1 MNTIFEEKFS
11 VTRKMRNA
19 KNKHASFVFWFTGL
33 SGSGK
38 STIANKLEETLFQHQ
53 LQTYT
58 LDGDNIRSGINK
70 GLSFTPEDRQEN
82 LRRIG
87 EIAKI
92 FVDSGIVTIAAFVS
106 PLEVDRKLV
115 RNIIGDADFIEI
127 FVDTSLEECERRDKK
142 GLYKRARAGEIKNF
156 TGIDSPYE
164 RPLNPDIIIKTENET
179 EEEAVQKIILFTK
192 DKLDLLATTQAKK

>member
-11 VTRKMRNA
+11 VTRTMRNQ

-38 STIANKLEETLFQHQ
+38 STIANKLEEALFENQ

-58 LDGDNIRSGINK
+58 LDGDNIRGGINK

-92 FVDSGIVTIAAFVS
+92 FVDSGIITIAAFVS

-115 RNIIGDADFIEI
+115 RDIVGKTDFIEI
-127 FVDTSLEECERRDKK
+127 FVDTSLEECERRDIK

-164 RPLNPDIIIKTENET
+164 RPLNPDIVIKTEFET
-179 EEEAVQKIILFTK
+179 EEEAVQKIMLFVK
-192 DKLDLLATTQAKK
+192 EKIALTTT

>member
-1 MNTIFEEKFS
+1 MKTE
-11 VTRKMRNA
+11 
-19 KNKHASFVFWFTGL
+19 NKHIYPVFDQIVSRSEKEKKLNQKAKVIWFTGL

-38 STIANKLEETLFQHQ
+38 STIANKLEEALFENQ

-58 LDGDNIRSGINK
+58 LDGDNIRAGINK

-92 FVDSGIVTIAAFVS
+92 FVDSGIITIAAFVS

-115 RNIIGDADFIEI
+115 RDIVGKTDFIEI
-127 FVDTSLEECERRDKK
+127 FVDTSLEECERRDIK

-164 RPLNPDIIIKTENET
+164 RPLNPDIVIKTENET
-179 EEEAVQKIILFTK
+179 EEEAVQKIILFVK
-192 DKLDLLATTQAKK
+192 DKLELERD

>member
-1 MNTIFEEKFS
+1 MNTIFEEKFF
-11 VTRKMRNA
+11 VTRSMRNQ

-38 STIANKLEETLFQHQ
+38 STIANKLEQVLFQNQ

-92 FVDSGIVTIAAFVS
+92 FVDSGIITIAAFVS

-115 RNIIGDADFIEI
+115 RDIVGKTDFIEI
-127 FVDTSLEECERRDKK
+127 FVDTSLEECERRDIK

-164 RPLNPDIIIKTENET
+164 RPLNPDIVIKTEFET
-179 EEEAVQKIILFTK
+179 EEEAVRKIILFVK
-192 DKLDLLATTQAKK
+192 DKIEFMRE

>member
-1 MNTIFEEKFS
+1 MNTIFEEKFF
-11 VTRKMRNA
+11 VTRSMRNQ

-38 STIANKLEETLFQHQ
+38 STIANKLEQVLFQKQ

-58 LDGDNIRSGINK
+58 LDGDNLRSGINK

-92 FVDSGIVTIAAFVS
+92 FVDSGIITIAAFVS

-115 RNIIGDADFIEI
+115 RDIVGKTDFIEI
-127 FVDTSLEECERRDKK
+127 FVDTSLEECERRDIK

-164 RPLNPDIIIKTENET
+164 RPLNPDIVIKTEFET
-179 EEEAVQKIILFTK
+179 EEEAVQKIMLFVK
-192 DKLDLLATTQAKK
+192 EKIALTTT

>member
-1 MNTIFEEKFS
+1 MNTIFEEKFF
-11 VTRKMRNA
+11 VTRSMRNQ

-38 STIANKLEETLFQHQ
+38 STIANKLEQVLFQKQ

-92 FVDSGIVTIAAFVS
+92 FVDSGIITIAAFVS

-115 RNIIGDADFIEI
+115 RDIVGKSDFIEI
-127 FVDTSLEECERRDKK
+127 FVDTSLEECERRDIK

-164 RPLNPDIIIKTENET
+164 RPLNPDIVIKTEFET
-179 EEEAVQKIILFTK
+179 EEEAVQKIMLFVK
-192 DKLDLLATTQAKK
+192 EKIALTTT

>member
-1 MNTIFEEKFS
+1 MNTIFEEKFF
-11 VTRKMRNA
+11 VTRSMRNQ

-38 STIANKLEETLFQHQ
+38 STIANKLEQVLFQKQ

-92 FVDSGIVTIAAFVS
+92 FVDSGIITIAAFVS

-115 RNIIGDADFIEI
+115 RDIVGKSDFIEI
-127 FVDTSLEECERRDKK
+127 FVDTSLEECERRDIK

-164 RPLNPDIIIKTENET
+164 RPLNPDIVIKTEFET
-179 EEEAVQKIILFTK
+179 EEEAVQKIISFME
-192 DKLDLLATTQAKK
+192 DKLKLKIRN

>member
-1 MNTIFEEKFS
+1 MSNIFEEHFS
-11 VTRKMRNA
+11 ITREMRNQR
-19 KNKHASFVFWFTGL
+19 NQHSSFVLWFTGL

-38 STIANKLEETLFQHQ
+38 STIANKLEERLFENQ

-115 RNIIGDADFIEI
+115 RDIIGAADFIEI

-142 GLYKRARAGEIKNF
+142 GLYKKARAGEIKNF
-156 TGIDSPYE
+156 TGIDSSYE
-164 RPLNPDIIIKTENET
+164 RPINPDIIIKTEFES
-179 EEEAVQKIILFTK
+179 EEEAVHKIILFVK
-192 DKLDLLATTQAKK
+192 DKLDLSTTT

>member
-1 MNTIFEEKFS
+1 MNTIFEEKFF
-11 VTRKMRNA
+11 VTRSMRNQ

-38 STIANKLEETLFQHQ
+38 STIANKLEEALFQKQ

-58 LDGDNIRSGINK
+58 LDGDNIRSGINL

-92 FVDSGIVTIAAFVS
+92 FVDSGIITIAAFVS

-115 RNIIGDADFIEI
+115 RNIVGKSDFIEI
-127 FVDTSLEECERRDKK
+127 FVDTSLEECERRDIK

-164 RPLNPDIIIKTENET
+164 RPLNPDIVIKTEFET
-179 EEEAVQKIILFTK
+179 EEEAVQKIMLFVK
-192 DKLDLLATTQAKK
+192 EKIALTTT

>member
-1 MNTIFEEKFS
+1 MNTIFEEKFF
-11 VTRKMRNA
+11 VTRSMRNQ

-38 STIANKLEETLFQHQ
+38 STIANKLEQVLFQKQ

-92 FVDSGIVTIAAFVS
+92 FVDSGIITIAAFVS

-115 RNIIGDADFIEI
+115 RDIVGKSDFIEI

-164 RPLNPDIIIKTENET
+164 RPLNPDIVIKTEFET
-179 EEEAVQKIILFTK
+179 EEEAVQKIISFME
-192 DKLDLLATTQAKK
+192 DKLKLKIRN

>member
-1 MNTIFEEKFS
+1 MNTIFEEKFF
-11 VTRKMRNA
+11 VTRSMRNQ

-38 STIANKLEETLFQHQ
+38 STIANKLEQVLFQKQ

-92 FVDSGIVTIAAFVS
+92 FVDSGIITIAAFVS

-115 RNIIGDADFIEI
+115 RDIVGKTDFIEI
-127 FVDTSLEECERRDKK
+127 FVDTSLEECERRDIK

-164 RPLNPDIIIKTENET
+164 RPLNPDIVIKTEFET
-179 EEEAVQKIILFTK
+179 EEEAVQKIISFME
-192 DKLDLLATTQAKK
+192 DKLKLICN

>member
-1 MNTIFEEKFS
+1 MNNIFEEKFS
-11 VTRKMRNA
+11 VTRTMRNE
-19 KNKHASFVFWFTGL
+19 KNKHSSFVFWFTGL

-38 STIANKLEETLFQHQ
+38 STIANKLEERLFENQ

-115 RNIIGDADFIEI
+115 RDIVGKKDFIEI

-142 GLYKRARAGEIKNF
+142 GLYKKARAGEIKNF

-164 RPLNPDIIIKTENET
+164 RPINPDIIIKTENES
-179 EEEAVQKIILFTK
+179 EEEAVQKIILFVK
-192 DKLDLLATTQAKK
+192 DKLELIRD